1 MRLWSLHPSLL
12 DVKGLTA
19 CWREGLLAQAVLLG
33 KTRGYTNH
41 PQLKRFRE
49 QSDPVAAVQSFLTA
63 VVNEASARG
72 YNFDASKIK
81 LRKPGGEMKVTRG
94 QLEFEYSHLKKKLKL
109 RDPVRLKNLPEK
121 PKAHPLFRVVAGGI
135 AEWEIQ

>member
-19 CWREGLLAQAVLLG
+19 CWREGLLAQAVLKG
-33 KTRGYTNH
+33 KTKGYKNH

-49 QSDPVAAVQSFLTA
+49 QRDPVAAVQRFLTA
-63 VVNEASARG
+63 VVEEAKARG

-81 LRKPGGEMKVTRG
+81 LRPPRGEMKVTRG
-94 QLEFEYSHLKKKLKL
+94 QLEFEFEHLKKKLKE
-109 RDPVRLKNLPEK
+109 RDAARFTALPSK
-121 PKAHPLFRVVAGGI
+121 PKAHPLFTVVAGGV